1 MDRPSFSRIVHA
13 LVFAL
18 EATMLAVLVVV
29 VVLAI
34 VGLVLQLAGMIHPP
48 FLVGEDLTIVIDDVL
63 AVFVLIELLATAA
76 AYLRGTDVL
85 RRIFEAVFVAIAR
98 KLITTHLTEA
108 PLERAAAIAV
118 LMLAAGV
125 TWWLVAHARPTT
137 AVRGAS
143 LPPPSP
149 PPP

>member
-1 MDRPSFSRIVHA
+1 MERLSVSRIVHA
-13 LVFAL
+13 VVFAL

-34 VGLVLQLAGMIHPP
+34 VGLVLQLAGMLHPP
-48 FLVGEDLTIVIDDVL
+48 FLVGEELTVVIDDVL

-76 AYLRGTDVL
+76 AYLRGTDVM
-85 RRIFEAVFVAIAR
+85 RRLFEAVFVAIAR

-108 PLERAAAIAV
+108 PLERAAAVAV

-125 TWWLVAHARPTT
+125 SWWLVAHRSKADPAAR
-137 AVRGAS
+137 AR
-143 LPPPSP
+143 LPG
-149 PPP
+149 